1 MPDLTARAWECLN
14 RARVTLNGRTLGVRA
29 SVDDTREKLNY
40 DHCFVRDFAMCAPA
54 FLLHGESGVVRDFL
68 LTTIRMQAHTRRLR
82 TFEPREGILPASFRP
97 VPGESGTVLDADYG
111 EESIARV
118 TPIDSV
124 FWWMITLRAYTVASG
139 DTELANREECQ
150 EGIRRILRLVLE
162 GSFEMFPT
170 LLVPEGSF
178 MIDRRMGVY
187 GHPLEVQALFFMAL
201 RAADE
206 LLVGGDGL
214 REAARERLR
223 NLRMHVARFYWID
236 KDGLARLREETP
248 DQFGE
253 GVVNI
258 YNVFPESIP
267 DWVDDWLPDGA
278 GYLAGNV
285 GAGRIDFRFFA
296 QGNLLAVTADLA
308 DDSEAHSLMNLY
320 EARWRTLVGEAPL
333 RLVYPALEGEAW
345 RVVTGADTK
354 NGPWQYH
361 NGGSWPCLLW
371 AFAPAAVAAGRMELL
386 KRAVET
392 AEERLDREDWPEYYD
407 GRNEPRPGN
416 RARSFQSWSMGGYL
430 YARACLEDPAAADLY
445 RWAERVTPEEATR
458 T

>member
-14 RARVTLNGRTLGVRA
+14 RARVTLDGRTLGVRA

-201 RAADE
+201 RAAGGRRWPPGSGAGASAE
-206 LLVGGDGL
+206 PPNARGPLLLDRQGRPRSTSGGDAGPVRRRGREHPQRVPRVHSGL
-214 REAARERLR
+214 
-223 NLRMHVARFYWID
+223 
-236 KDGLARLREETP
+236 
-248 DQFGE
+248 
-253 GVVNI
+253 
-258 YNVFPESIP
+258 
-267 DWVDDWLPDGA
+267 
-278 GYLAGNV
+278 
-285 GAGRIDFRFFA
+285 GR
-296 QGNLLAVTADLA
+296 
-308 DDSEAHSLMNLY
+308 
-320 EARWRTLVGEAPL
+320 
-333 RLVYPALEGEAW
+333 
-345 RVVTGADTK
+345 
-354 NGPWQYH
+354 
-361 NGGSWPCLLW
+361 
-371 AFAPAAVAAGRMELL
+371 
-386 KRAVET
+386 
-392 AEERLDREDWPEYYD
+392 
-407 GRNEPRPGN
+407 
-416 RARSFQSWSMGGYL
+416 
-430 YARACLEDPAAADLY
+430 
-445 RWAERVTPEEATR
+445 
-458 T
+458 

>member
-1 MPDLTARAWECLN
+1 MPNLTARAWERLN
-14 RARVTLNGRTLGVRA
+14 RARVTLDGRSLGVRA
-29 SVDDTREKLNY
+29 SMDDTREKLNY

-68 LTTIRMQAHTRRLR
+68 LTTIGMQAQTRRLR
-82 TFEPREGILPASFRP
+82 AFEPREGILPASFRP
-97 VPGESGTVLDADYG
+97 VAGESGTILDPDYG

-124 FWWMITLRAYTVASG
+124 FWWMVTLRAYTVASG

-150 EGIRRILRLVLE
+150 VGIRRILRLVLE

-206 LLVGGDGL
+206 LLVDGDGL
-214 REAARERLR
+214 RDAVQERLR
-223 NLRMHVARFYWID
+223 NLRLHVARFYWID
-236 KDGLARLREETP
+236 KEGLARLREERP

-253 GVVNI
+253 GVMNI

-267 DWVDDWLPDGA
+267 EWVDGWLPQGA

-285 GAGRIDFRFFA
+285 GPGRIDFRFFA
-296 QGNLLAVTADLA
+296 QGNLLAVTSGLA
-308 DDSEAHSLMNLY
+308 DDAETRRLMDLY
-320 EARWRTLVGEAPL
+320 EARWDALVGEAPL

-345 RVVTGADTK
+345 RVMTGADTK
-354 NGPWQYH
+354 NGPWRYH

-371 AFAPAAVAAGRMELL
+371 AFAPAAVATGRTELL
-386 KRAVET
+386 ERAVEA
-392 AEERLDREDWPEYYD
+392 AEKRLDREAWPEYYD
-407 GRNEPRPGN
+407 GRDERRPGN
-416 RARSFQSWSMGGYL
+416 RARRFQSWSMGGYL
-430 YARACLEDPAAADLY
+430 YARACLDDPAAADLY
-445 RWAERVTPEEATR
+445 RWSEQVRPEAATPT
-458 T
+458 